1 MGVNYT
7 STQQPATH
15 NCRPAQICN
24 FRLHGGATSGS
35 VIASKTRRQIMDRF
49 NAWWDRHETTLN
61 IIAAVIVFIA
71 VMYVW

>member
-1 MGVNYT
+1 
-7 STQQPATH
+7 
-15 NCRPAQICN
+15 
-24 FRLHGGATSGS
+24 
-35 VIASKTRRQIMDRF
+35 MDRF